1 MRWLD
6 GITDLMDTS
15 CSTQEDSDGQR
26 SLACCSSWGLKELDL
41 TVTEQQMHHFK
52 RDKLRN

>member
-26 SLACCSSWGLKELDL
+26 SLGCCSSWGLKELDL